1 MTQRKTTAAKKLA
14 ENKSDITEQTLERV
28 IEPNTSQLATEVKSP
43 SWEIKDRFYYLA
55 NDLSPLTFK
64 LKCRDVYYFDEDKGY
79 ERELLYT
86 RNQKTV
92 FVDEMNGPK
101 TLEHVVFRNGV
112 LMVPKNLQTLQKL
125 LSIYHPY
132 KGIVYLERD
141 DVQVAN
147 DQVIDI
153 EMELEALNAAAS
165 LDIEQAEAVMRVE
178 IGSQVDKMSS
188 KELRRDL
195 LLFARNNPALFME
208 LMNDDNVHLRNIGVK
223 ATERGIIALSRDNRT
238 FSWAST
244 SRKLMT
250 VPFDEHPYSALA
262 AWFKTDEG
270 MEVLNSIEKRLKE

>member
-1 MTQRKTTAAKKLA
+1 MTQRKNTTTKKPT
-14 ENKSDITEQTLERV
+14 ENKSDITEQSV
-28 IEPNTSQLATEVKSP
+28 SHAVSEVKLP

-55 NDLSPLTFK
+55 DGISPLTYK
-64 LKCRDVYYFDEDKGY
+64 LRCKNIYYFDEDKGY

-92 FVDEMNGPK
+92 LVDEMNGVK

-112 LMVPKNLQTLQKL
+112 LMVPKNLQTLQNL
-125 LSIYHPY
+125 LSLYHPY
-132 KGIVYLERD
+132 KDSVYLERD
-141 DVQVAN
+141 DVQVAT
-147 DQVIDI
+147 DEVVDI
-153 EMELEALNAAAS
+153 ELELEALNAAAS

-195 LLFARNNPALFME
+195 LLFARNNPALFIE

-223 ATERGIIALSRDNRT
+223 ATERGIITLSKDNRT
-238 FSWAST
+238 FSWGST
-244 SRKLMT
+244 DRKLMT

-270 MEVLNSIEKRLKE
+270 MGVLNSIEKRLKE